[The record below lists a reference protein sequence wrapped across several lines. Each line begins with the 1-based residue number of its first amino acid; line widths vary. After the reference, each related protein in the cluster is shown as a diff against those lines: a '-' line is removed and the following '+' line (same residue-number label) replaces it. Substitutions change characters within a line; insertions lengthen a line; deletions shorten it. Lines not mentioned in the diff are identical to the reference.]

1 LFALTAVSSRV
12 ASGPE
17 MNVSNMWW
25 ETSEIDTP
33 VCHAACSWRQ
43 PAYPGSTT
51 SGSHGVAFGFQREQL
66 GLQTW
71 VSDVFYGGV
80 LVISVTISTLLRR
93 RST

>member
-1 LFALTAVSSRV
+1 MPCGLFLAPARV
-12 ASGPE
+12 
-17 MNVSNMWW
+17 
-25 ETSEIDTP
+25 
-33 VCHAACSWRQ
+33 
-43 PAYPGSTT
+43 PGFDDLREPRRR
-51 SGSHGVAFGFQREQL
+51 VRLPEQL